1 MYWDWHSTCVECL
14 RFHKDLDLAMSV
26 ACQAHSY
33 KWKREEFLALFAR
46 PVPESTFFF
55 SQTGSFG
62 GSSKTSS
69 VLEVSV
75 SCQEAVNDLPKVE
88 MATIPEVFLLVWIDT
103 KVGLILHVLLVQAVP
118 LIQTESVQEQ
128 RLEPGVRV

>member
-14 RFHKDLDLAMSV
+14 RFRKDLDLAMSV

-55 SQTGSFG
+55 
-62 GSSKTSS
+62 
-69 VLEVSV
+69 
-75 SCQEAVNDLPKVE
+75 
-88 MATIPEVFLLVWIDT
+88 FLKL
-103 KVGLILHVLLVQAVP
+103 VLLVEVQKPAVF
-118 LIQTESVQEQ
+118 
-128 RLEPGVRV
+128 

>member
-1 MYWDWHSTCVECL
+1 MYWDWHLTCVECL
-14 RFHKDLDLAMSV
+14 RFHKNLDLAMSV

-33 KWKREEFLALFAR
+33 KWKERRSSLCLQGQCLKAL
-46 PVPESTFFF
+46 FFF

-88 MATIPEVFLLVWIDT
+88 MATIP
-103 KVGLILHVLLVQAVP
+103 
-118 LIQTESVQEQ
+118 
-128 RLEPGVRV
+128 